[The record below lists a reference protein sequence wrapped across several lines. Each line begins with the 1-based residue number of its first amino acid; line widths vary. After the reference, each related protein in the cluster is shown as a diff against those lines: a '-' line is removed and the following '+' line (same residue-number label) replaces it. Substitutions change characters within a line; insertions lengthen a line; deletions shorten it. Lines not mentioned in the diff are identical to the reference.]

1 MMRVPQKTS
10 NKPWSV
16 VLAGGEGERVRPL
29 VQSWL
34 GRHKPKQYCTFV
46 GTRSMFQ
53 HTLNRAAKLTPP
65 DQMVTV
71 VAHGHGYEPWTQL
84 DGISGIQ
91 VLRQPLNRDTAAG
104 IFLPLAYIR
113 AQDPEATVV
122 IHPSDHFVYPED
134 RFVEVV
140 QHMVRA
146 AERHPQR
153 LVLLGVQPDR
163 LELEYGW
170 IQPGATLDQSTS
182 YHVRAVQAFLEKPDT
197 LQASQAMAAGAMWNT
212 LILAAKLHK
221 LWELGWRCFPEMMP
235 LFERLCEAIGG
246 PEERKVLDAIYRVM
260 PDRNFSSGL
269 LQQVPE
275 HVAVIQ
281 LTGVLWSDWGK
292 PERIVETLRKI
303 GKQPA
308 FPLEL
313 LSGLPPVP
321 ASRLKIVGSYGNYG
335 SSPLTLLRKALEGSV
350 PLLVILRATKDLSPA
365 QPGHACPERSRR
377 GSARSFDFAGLR
389 SG

>member
-10 NKPWSV
+10 NKPWAI

-53 HTLNRAAKLTPP
+53 HMLHRATKLTTP
-65 DQMVTV
+65 DQLVTV
-71 VAHGHGYEPWTQL
+71 VAHGHGSEPWTQF
-84 DGISGIQ
+84 DEVPGIK
-91 VLRQPLNRDTAAG
+91 VLRQPQNRDTAAG

-113 AQDPEATVV
+113 ARDPEATVV
-122 IHPSDHFVYPED
+122 LYPSDHFVYPES

-140 QHMVRA
+140 QHMVLA
-146 AERHPQR
+146 TERHPHR

-182 YHVRAVQAFLEKPDT
+182 CHVRAVQSFLEKPDP
-197 LQASQAMAAGAMWNT
+197 LQARRAMAAGAMWNT
-212 LILAAKLHK
+212 LILAAKLPK

-246 PEERKVLDAIYRVM
+246 PEEGTVLDAIYRVM
-260 PDRNFSSGL
+260 PARNFSSGL

-275 HVAVIQ
+275 HITVIQ

-292 PERIVETLRKI
+292 PERIVETLQKI
-303 GKQPA
+303 GKRPA
-308 FPLEL
+308 FPLKL
-313 LSGLPPVP
+313 LSDLPPVP
-321 ASRLKIVGSYGNYG
+321 ASRLKIVPIG
-335 SSPLTLLRKALEGSV
+335 V
-350 PLLVILRATKDLSPA
+350 PIKKKVLV
-365 QPGHACPERSRR
+365 
-377 GSARSFDFAGLR
+377 
-389 SG
+389 